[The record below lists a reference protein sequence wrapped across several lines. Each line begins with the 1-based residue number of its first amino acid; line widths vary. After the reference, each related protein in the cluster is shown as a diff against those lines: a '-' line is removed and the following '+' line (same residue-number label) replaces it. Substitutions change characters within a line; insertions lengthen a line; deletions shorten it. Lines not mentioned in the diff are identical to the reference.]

1 MKNVQR
7 ALAQLNKEIKMAT
20 EVTDQEPVLV
30 LNDKKYI
37 ISELEPQAQYCVG
50 QMNFIQQNINKAQ
63 EELDRQQMAYSGFQ
77 VNLTAMLEEPDTED
91 SAVAE

>member
-1 MKNVQR
+1 
-7 ALAQLNKEIKMAT
+7 MAT

-50 QMNFIQQNINKAQ
+50 QMNFIQQNISKAQ
-63 EELDRQQMAYSGFQ
+63 EELDRQQMAYNGFQ
-77 VNLTAMLEEPDTED
+77 ANLTAMLEEPDTEET
-91 SAVAE
+91 AEAE

>member
-7 ALAQLNKEIKMAT
+7 ALAQLNKEKIMAA

-50 QMNFIQQNINKAQ
+50 QMNFIQQNISKAQ
-63 EELDRQQMAYSGFQ
+63 EELDRQQMAYNGFQ
-77 VNLTAMLEEPDTED
+77 TKLVSMLEEPDTEEP
-91 SAVAE
+91 SEG

>member
-1 MKNVQR
+1 
-7 ALAQLNKEIKMAT
+7 MAT

-50 QMNFIQQNINKAQ
+50 QMNYIKQQQATAQ
-63 EELDRQQMAYSGFQ
+63 EELDRHTMAYMGFQ
-77 VNLTAMLEEPDTED
+77 SQLTNMLEPDTEEP
-91 SAVAE
+91 AEAE